1 MIVDTHCHL
10 YDEAFRPDFDD
21 VLTRA
26 REAGLEACVMPGI
39 DRSCHESLVAMADA
53 LPGFAF
59 PCIGLHPTSVSE
71 TWEEEL
77 AFVKEHIADRR
88 WYAVGEIGLDE
99 YWSKD
104 FVKEQIRVLEEQIV
118 LAAEAGLPVIIHL
131 REATDDFFRVLE
143 DLRGVD
149 FRGVMHAFSGSY
161 ETYRRLLTYADFR
174 FGIGG
179 VVTYKN
185 AGVALAVEKMSLDD
199 IVTETDCPWLT
210 PVPFRGKRNEP
221 SYVRLVVEKIAQ
233 IKQLPYEDVAAST
246 TRNARRLFNL

>member
-1 MIVDTHCHL
+1 
-10 YDEAFRPDFDD
+10 
-21 VLTRA
+21 
-26 REAGLEACVMPGI
+26 
-39 DRSCHESLVAMADA
+39 MADA

-77 AFVKEHIADRR
+77 AFVKEHFADRR

-149 FRGVMHAFSGSY
+149 LRGVMHAYSGSY